1 MSLMWVIL
9 LFALGILLI
18 VKGGDYFVDAATWIA
33 EVSGIPKVIVGA
45 TVVSIATT
53 LPEIIVSITA
63 AISGS
68 ADIAVGNAIGSVT
81 ANTGLILS
89 ICALVSPFAIKIRD
103 YALKGVLLV
112 LATVSIY
119 LFSLKGSLSII
130 GSIVLFAI
138 FIIFIYENVKLAKEN
153 MGGDNSTETNN
164 KETAYKIFQFV
175 AGTAGIVI
183 GARLLVDNGRS
194 LAQFF
199 GVPEA
204 IIGVTLIAIGT
215 SLPELV
221 TTVVAVSKKQGAL
234 SVGNIIGANIIDTTL
249 IVPICGMIAGKPLA
263 IDAQSLMLDMP
274 VCILTVALAVIPM
287 LLKKK
292 LMRWQG
298 VLMISVYIAYLVLLM
313 MFFVKI

>member
-1 MSLMWVIL
+1 MSLIWVIL

-33 EVSGIPKVIVGA
+33 EVSGVPKVIVGA

-63 AISGS
+63 AVSGS

-89 ICALVSPFAIKIRD
+89 ICALTAPFAIKIRD
-103 YALKGVLLV
+103 YALKGILFV
-112 LATVSIY
+112 LAAVSIY
-119 LFSLKGSLSII
+119 IFSLKGSLSII
-130 GSIVLFAI
+130 GSVLLFVI
-138 FIIFIYENVKLAKEN
+138 FIVFIYENVKLAKEN
-153 MGGDNSTETNN
+153 IGGDNSLETNK

-183 GARLLVDNGRS
+183 GARLLVDNGKL
-194 LAQFF
+194 LAQFL

-221 TTVVAVSKKQGAL
+221 TTIIAVSKKQGAL

-249 IVPICGMIAGKPLA
+249 IVPICGIISGRPLA
-263 IDAQSLMLDMP
+263 IEKQSLMLDMP
-274 VCILTVALAVIPM
+274 ACIIAAAVAVIPM
-287 LLKKK
+287 LLMKR

-298 VLMISVYIAYLVLLM
+298 VLLLSVYIAYLVLLM
-313 MFFVKI
+313 MFFV